1 MTKPIFETI
10 IKTIILGNEIL
21 AEIAKEKE
29 DYE

>member
-10 IKTIILGNEIL
+10 IKTIILGHEIL
-21 AEIAKEKE
+21 VEIVKEKE